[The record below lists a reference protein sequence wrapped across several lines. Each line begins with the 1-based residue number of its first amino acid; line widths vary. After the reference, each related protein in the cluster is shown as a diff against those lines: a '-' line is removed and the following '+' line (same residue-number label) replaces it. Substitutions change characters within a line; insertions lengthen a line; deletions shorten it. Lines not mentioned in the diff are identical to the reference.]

1 METNEVLAHEVIE
14 VKARSEQKV
23 RSNHT
28 LVIPE
33 PGLRTLAD
41 DDENDFVNVLTS
53 RGIDYDAPAE
63 RRASIKAI
71 AKSADK
77 RSTRK
82 IQSLQV

>member
-1 METNEVLAHEVIE
+1 M
-14 VKARSEQKV
+14 
-23 RSNHT
+23 
-28 LVIPE
+28 IPE

-63 RRASIKAI
+63 RRASIKAV

-77 RSTRK
+77 RCTRK
-82 IQSLQV
+82 VQSLQVWLHQIVKFKIDLYEPNFITQKHRFSN